1 MNFKKTRYTWYCHI
15 AKTILRV
22 GNRYG
27 VKEGEGGNDV
37 LTANSIT
44 TVKDHFFPVMRAV
57 STSAVCLF
65 CAHPSKL

>member
-1 MNFKKTRYTWYCHI
+1 MHFRKTRYTWYWHI
-15 AKTILRV
+15 AKAILRV

-27 VKEGEGGNDV
+27 VKEGKGGNDV

-44 TVKDHFFPVMRAV
+44 TVEEHFFPVMKAV
-57 STSAVCLF
+57 STCSDCLF